1 MATGDVTYFLKHF
14 SPDDGGGGSNGGGGN
29 KLIDK
34 VIGKGNKDIKN
45 ELERG
50 NKGAKKGLGAT
61 LGIKFG
67 IASLLKQSQV
77 FTGFVGTIFQLMGA
91 LVDVILAPFLP
102 ILIPGI
108 RLIASLVP
116 IVAKYAQAVYD
127 YIDRTIFQWLSKFG
141 WFDGVAEATKKA
153 LSAIIVGIVMLKVTG
168 MWNVFKSLVNTFIG
182 RPIWGIAKKFFTLA
196 VWDTLK
202 LKLMML
208 EDIIKAGAK
217 KALMAVWDA
226 TGGKVVTAIDIAGK
240 WLVKTLWTDGA
251 APIFKGIR
259 AFWRKMMGETLGSLF
274 TKIRARLIDP
284 LFNILRGIG
293 GFIAAPFKTLWAR
306 IAGDVATTGDS
317 FLGAFFKRFSSLP
330 VVGAV
335 LKWANKEIL
344 GKLGGLFKGAKNL
357 AGRAA
362 GAVGSRVADL
372 PGASMVG
379 NMAKKLSPS
388 ALKNVAQGF
397 KAIPVL
403 GAVAELGFGAWA
415 TYKDY
420 KKYGTKAALGRAA
433 LTLGNTTTALF
444 DPTGLASAAGSIGSN
459 IAMDQAYKRML
470 DPKTSYKENNPDIWV
485 QEKNDAG
492 ILEWNKV
499 DKRKVDE
506 AVKGGASMSP
516 DRPVM
521 DGYYQ

>member
-1 MATGDVTYFLKHF
+1 
-14 SPDDGGGGSNGGGGN
+14 
-29 KLIDK
+29 
-34 VIGKGNKDIKN
+34 
-45 ELERG
+45 
-50 NKGAKKGLGAT
+50 
-61 LGIKFG
+61 
-67 IASLLKQSQV
+67 
-77 FTGFVGTIFQLMGA
+77 MGA

-116 IVAKYAQAVYD
+116 YVAKYAQAIYD
-127 YIDRTIFQWLSKFG
+127 FIDRTIFQWFSKLG
-141 WFDGVAEATKKA
+141 WFDGVAEAAKKA
-153 LSAIIVGIVMLKVTG
+153 ISAIIVGIVMLKVTG

-182 RPIWGIAKKFFTLA
+182 RPIWGIATKFFNLA

-226 TGGKVVTAIDIAGK
+226 TGGKVVTAISSAGK
-240 WLVKTLWTDGA
+240 WLYKVLWTDGA
-251 APIFKGIR
+251 SPILKGIK

-317 FLGAFFKRFSSLP
+317 FLGAFFKRLGALP
-330 VVGAV
+330 VIGA
-335 LKWANKEIL
+335 LMKWLGKELL
-344 GKLGGLFKGAKNL
+344 GKLGGLFKGAKFL
-357 AGRAA
+357 GGAVKGAA

-379 NMAKKLSPS
+379 DMASKITPAKL
-388 ALKNVAQGF
+388 AMAAKGF

-403 GAVAELGFGAWA
+403 GAVAELGFGAYA

-420 KKYGTKAALGRAA
+420 QKYGAKAAMGRAA
-433 LTLGNTTTALF
+433 LTIANTGTALF
-444 DPTGLASAAGSIGSN
+444 DPTGLASAGGSIASN

-470 DPKTSYKENNPDIWV
+470 DPKDSYKENNPDIWV

-499 DKRKVDE
+499 EKRKVDE
-506 AVKGGASMSP
+506 AVKGGAGQPP

-521 DGYYQ
+521 DLY